1 MNKKGF
7 GMFENYC
14 METVIM
20 NKREEGG
27 NGDCIYKQA
36 SIKTLSFASV
46 EMEDHRGLRGED

>member
-1 MNKKGF
+1 
-7 GMFENYC
+7 MFENYC